1 MGGEFIPPFF
11 HVYTLLCLL
20 LILPFTIL
28 NLLNINPN
36 RGEFEMKTIFII
48 LSLLSLVACSSR
60 KPKFE
65 KPTGTGEM
73 ITGTVNI
80 IRNTPYQNIKR
91 IPKNVTEQCT
101 KIGDKVSRFT
111 QEFGTKMNVKFKR
124 AKKIS
129 KKAKGNNL
137 VIEIIDAVSSGNA
150 FIGHRKSITIE
161 AYLYKNGKLV
171 DNISRTRN
179 TSGGFAAGFKSSCDV
194 LGRSAK
200 TLGSDIATWVKRYTE
215 TKKM

>member
-1 MGGEFIPPFF
+1 MR
-11 HVYTLLCLL
+11 
-20 LILPFTIL
+20 ILPFFICTL
-28 NLLNINPN
+28 YFLHLPNYRLLSLVIINIKQN
-36 RGEFEMKTIFII
+36 RGEFVMKTIFIM

-60 KPKFE
+60 KPRFE

-80 IRNTPYQNIKR
+80 SRDTPYQNIKR

-124 AKKIS
+124 IKNVS
-129 KKAKGNNL
+129 KKSKGNNL
-137 VIEIIDAVSSGNA
+137 VIQIVDAVSSGNA
-150 FIGHRKSITIE
+150 FIGHRKSITVE

-171 DNISRTRN
+171 DNITRTRN
-179 TSGGFAAGFKSSCDV
+179 TSGGFAAGFKSSCAV

-200 TLGSDIATWVKRYTE
+200 TLGSDITTWVKRYTE
-215 TKKM
+215 VKKI